1 VTAAGLSA
9 TGWGVI
15 AIVVV
20 IALVLIYRILR
31 REPLDRVVRFGVF
44 IERQRFSTDGEQI
57 TERKEW
63 PRDQR

>member
-1 VTAAGLSA
+1 MTGAALSA

-15 AIVVV
+15 AVVVV
-20 IALVLIYRILR
+20 IALVLLYRIFR

-44 IERQRFSTDGEQI
+44 VERQRFGTDGEQI

-63 PRDQR
+63 PRDER